1 VRGKLGSDESER
13 IRGNPLGRNGSK
25 IVKKTRPEIARW
37 KTCNNS
43 LQAKV
48 GMETGGVIKVPE
60 SARTT
65 PLWVGVAWGYEA
77 NGELKKEKKAKTARR
92 YCVGAGT
99 EEANPW
105 GGTCC

>member
-1 VRGKLGSDESER
+1 LCDDESER
-13 IRGNPLGRNGSK
+13 VRGNPLGRKGSK
-25 IVKKTRPEIARW
+25 IVKKTRPEMTRW
-37 KTCNNS
+37 KACNNS
-43 LQAKV
+43 LQPNGTEIGAA
-48 GMETGGVIKVPE
+48 IKVPE

-65 PLWVGVAWGYEA
+65 PLWVCVAWEYEE

-99 EEANPW
+99 EEANPC